1 MGYGMKLN
9 IDETNTIIQ
18 ALEELKGLQGMPSD
32 KIDALLE
39 RFNTSL
45 KLKMID
51 LRIEIEI
58 AQHDADWE
66 RIRLHNEDML

>member
-1 MGYGMKLN
+1 MKLN

-18 ALEELKGLQGMPSD
+18 ALEELKSLHVQLCMPSD
-32 KIDALLE
+32 KIDPLLE

-51 LRIEIEI
+51 LRIEVEI
-58 AQHDADWE
+58 AQHT
-66 RIRLHNEDML
+66 RIHNEDML

>member
-1 MGYGMKLN
+1 MGDGMKLN

-32 KIDALLE
+32 QIDPLLE

-51 LRIEIEI
+51 LRIEVEI
-58 AQHDADWE
+58 AQHT
-66 RIRLHNEDML
+66 RIHNEDML